1 MSKHY
6 AKVTDVG
13 GENHVDSVFSDA
25 MYIPD
30 LVNDI
35 LIKDNADRH
44 PDPYALFKTVDGL
57 YGFKRYQTTGAGPV
71 FVMTERTDVEI
82 QGTTEY
88 TDKNSMRTKTGNRTK
103 LSYKGNTVSL
113 TYEDTATFI
122 FQGSDV
128 EGGIRAIS
136 VLFRQ
141 VGTASTSSIRVR
153 DVTNSQ
159 TICEMSGLGA
169 EGKIRKDLGA
179 ISNVPTDE
187 AVFELQCKVG
197 DVADTAKTFQILI
210 SH

>member
-6 AKVTDVG
+6 AKVTDVS
-13 GENHVDSVFSDA
+13 EEDHVDRIYSDA
-25 MYIPD
+25 MEIPD
-30 LVNDI
+30 LGNDV
-35 LIKDNADRH
+35 LIKDNAGRH
-44 PDPYALFKTVDGL
+44 PDYYNILKTVDGL
-57 YGFKRYQTTGAGPV
+57 QGFKRYKTTGAGPV

-88 TDKNSMRTKTGNRTK
+88 TDNETTRTKTGNRTK
-103 LSYKGNTVSL
+103 LSYKGNTTSL

-122 FQGSDV
+122 FQGSDI
-128 EGGIRAIS
+128 EGDIRAIS

-141 VGTASTSSIRVR
+141 VGTTSTSSIRVR
-153 DVTNSQ
+153 DVTNNQ
-159 TICEMSGLGA
+159 TICELTGIGS